1 MKRSLFA
8 LLILCMSP
16 FYAQFTA
23 NSSSEI
29 YHDLLRL
36 QKSASVMYLAAH
48 PDDENTKI
56 ISWLTHDQHL
66 DAVYLSLTRG
76 DGGQNLIGNEIGDML
91 GLLRTQELLEA
102 RKVDK
107 GRQWFTRAVDFGYS
121 KTATETLKIW
131 DKQKILADVVWAI
144 RKNKPEV
151 IITRFSPD
159 SNGDTHGHHTA
170 SAILAMEAFDLAAD
184 KNAFPEQLKHVSTW
198 QVKRM
203 FFNTS
208 WWFYGSQEKFEQA
221 DKTGMLSVDVGTYFP
236 LLGLSNNEISALSR
250 SKHACQGFGMATERG
265 SQVEWLK
272 LLKGTMPTNN
282 DMFQGIDLGWKNK
295 KIQSKIDK
303 IIQRYDFKD
312 PEKSTNDLIALYNLA
327 LKENVDEIKLSQ
339 IKNLILDINGIHM
352 EWTTPAAFGTNQEV
366 VETHLEV
373 TNRGKEK
380 LNFKTKNEEN
390 SVAVNESIKSNFN
403 VKLNQ
408 DKFDTAYW
416 LMNKTNNALFT
427 VDQLTDIGKPEILN
441 PVTYPISLNIA
452 GHNFEIE
459 LPLQQKIVDPA
470 IGEIYE
476 PFYVVPALVANFPQ
490 ENFIFNDAE
499 KTIEVAVKSFVE
511 GQEVKVHLET
521 GSDWSVSPSQF
532 YTTGPVGEMRKFR
545 FQVQPKNNAE
555 SAVLN
560 SVISSG
566 EQTYRQSLDI
576 VNYNHIERQ
585 IRLRDASTRLS
596 NLDFKQPNVKLA
608 YIQGSGDEV
617 PANLREVGLAV
628 DELDINSWNHASLE
642 EYDVV
647 MIGIR
652 AFNTLDK
659 LSFIKNDLFDFV
671 EKGGVVIVQYN
682 TNRGLVT
689 EEIAPYPL
697 KLGRDR
703 ISEEDAELRIL
714 KPKHPI
720 FNYPNKITQKDFRH
734 WVQERG
740 LYFADSW
747 DQQFIPLLE
756 GNDTGEDP
764 KQGMLLVAEHGNGH
778 FIYTGISFFRQLPAG
793 VPGAY
798 RLLMNMI
805 ALGEN

>member
-1 MKRSLFA
+1 MKRSMFA
-8 LLILCMSP
+8 LLILCLSP
-16 FYAQFTA
+16 FYAQSTA

-36 QKSASVMYLAAH
+36 QKNASVMYLAAH

-56 ISWLTHDQHL
+56 ISWLTNDQHL

-107 GRQWFTRAVDFGYS
+107 GRQWFTRALDFGYS

-131 DKQKILADVVWAI
+131 DKQKVLADVVWAI
-144 RKNKPEV
+144 RKNKPEL

-184 KNAFPEQLKHVSTW
+184 KNAFPEQLKYVSTW

-236 LLGLSNNEISALSR
+236 LLGKSNNEISAISR

-265 SQVEWLK
+265 SQIEWLK

-282 DMFQGIDLGWKNK
+282 DMFQGIDLGWENK

-303 IIQRYDFKD
+303 IIKNYDFKA
-312 PEKSTNDLIALYNLA
+312 PEKSTKELVALYNLA
-327 LKENVDEIKLSQ
+327 LKEKVDEIKLNQ
-339 IKNLILDINGIHM
+339 IKNLLLDINGIHM
-352 EWTTPAAFGTNQEV
+352 EWTIPAAFGTNGELVQ
-366 VETHLEV
+366 THLEV
-373 TNRGKEK
+373 SNRGNKK
-380 LNFKTKNEEN
+380 LIFKTKNEEN
-390 SVAVNESIKSNFN
+390 SVAVNEAFKSKFDF
-403 VKLNQ
+403 KLQQ
-408 DKFDTAYW
+408 DKFDTPYW
-416 LMNKTNNALFT
+416 LVNKTNNALYNI
-427 VDQLTDIGKPEILN
+427 DQLTDIGQAEILN
-441 PVTYPISLNIA
+441 PVTYPITLNIA
-452 GHNFEIE
+452 GQDFNFE
-459 LPLQQKIVDPA
+459 LPLQQKYVDPA

-476 PFYVVPALVANFPQ
+476 PFYVVPAFVANFAQ

-499 KTIEVAVKSFVE
+499 KTIELAVTSFVE
-511 GQEVKVHLET
+511 GQKVKIQLET
-521 GSDWSVSPSQF
+521 NNDWKVSPAQT
-532 YTTGPVGEMRKFR
+532 YTTGPIGETRKFR
-545 FQVQPKNNAE
+545 FNVQPKENAE
-555 SAVLN
+555 TAVLSAV
-560 SVISSG
+560 VKSG
-566 EQTYRQSLDI
+566 TKTYRQSLDI
-576 VNYNHIERQ
+576 VNYDHIKRQ
-585 IRLRDASTRLS
+585 IRLRDASTRLG

-608 YIQGSGDEV
+608 YIQGSGDEI

-628 DELDINSWNHASLE
+628 DELDINLWNHASLE
-642 EYDVV
+642 NYDVV

-703 ISEEDAELRIL
+703 ISEEDAELKIL
-714 KPKHPI
+714 EPKHSI
-720 FNYPNKITQKDFRH
+720 FNYPNKITQRDFAN

-747 DQQFIPLLE
+747 DKQFTPLLE
-756 GNDTGEDP
+756 GNDTGEEP
-764 KQGMLLVAEHGNGH
+764 KQGMLLVAEHGKGH
-778 FIYTGISFFRQLPAG
+778 FVYTGISFFRQLPAG

-798 RLLMNMI
+798 RLLINML